1 MAKSDLA
8 QFDGTVTDL
17 GEGGVYK
24 IKLEKNETEVS
35 AKLCGK
41 MRRYNIQVVLGD
53 RVTVGFSP
61 KDLKT
66 GLISQRYR
74 SLYELS
80 SLQFSS
86 SVVVVFPRLDFRLFL
101 GDFYSAWL

>member
-8 QFDGTVTDL
+8 QFDGEVIRIDA
-17 GEGGVYK
+17 GGAYK
-24 IKLEKNETEVS
+24 IQLEKNKLEVS

-61 KDLKT
+61 QDFST
-66 GLISQRYR
+66 GLIVYRYR
-74 SLYELS
+74 
-80 SLQFSS
+80 
-86 SVVVVFPRLDFRLFL
+86 
-101 GDFYSAWL
+101 

>member
-8 QFDGTVTDL
+8 QFDGTVTNL
-17 GEGGVYK
+17 GAGGLYK

-66 GLISQRYR
+66 GLIIYRYR
-74 SLYELS
+74 
-80 SLQFSS
+80 
-86 SVVVVFPRLDFRLFL
+86 
-101 GDFYSAWL
+101 

>member
-8 QFDGTVTDL
+8 QFDGLITNIGAGGIYTV
-17 GEGGVYK
+17 
-24 IKLEKNETEVS
+24 KLEKNEKEVS

-61 KDLKT
+61 KDLSI
-66 GLISQRYR
+66 GLIVYRYR
-74 SLYELS
+74 
-80 SLQFSS
+80 
-86 SVVVVFPRLDFRLFL
+86 
-101 GDFYSAWL
+101 

>member
-8 QFDGTVTDL
+8 QFDGQITNIAA
-17 GEGGVYK
+17 GGIYK
-24 IKLEKNETEVS
+24 VKLEKNNAEIS

-61 KDLKT
+61 QDFNT
-66 GLISQRYR
+66 GLILYRYR
-74 SLYELS
+74 
-80 SLQFSS
+80 
-86 SVVVVFPRLDFRLFL
+86 
-101 GDFYSAWL
+101 

>member
-8 QFDGTVTDL
+8 QFDGQITNI
-17 GEGGVYK
+17 GAGGVYK
-24 IKLEKNETEVS
+24 VKLEKNNAEVS

-61 KDLKT
+61 QDLNT
-66 GLISQRYR
+66 GLIIYRYR
-74 SLYELS
+74 
-80 SLQFSS
+80 
-86 SVVVVFPRLDFRLFL
+86 
-101 GDFYSAWL
+101 

>member
-8 QFDGTVTDL
+8 QFDGVIKDI
-17 GEGGVYK
+17 GAGGVYK
-24 IKLEKNETEVS
+24 VELEKNKAKVY

-61 KDLKT
+61 QDLKT
-66 GLISQRYR
+66 GLIIYRYR
-74 SLYELS
+74 
-80 SLQFSS
+80 
-86 SVVVVFPRLDFRLFL
+86 
-101 GDFYSAWL
+101 

>member
-8 QFDGTVTDL
+8 QFDGLVTDI
-17 GEGGVYK
+17 GAGGLYK
-24 IKLEKNETEVS
+24 VKLEKNSAEIS

-61 KDLKT
+61 QDLST
-66 GLISQRYR
+66 GLIIYRYR
-74 SLYELS
+74 
-80 SLQFSS
+80 
-86 SVVVVFPRLDFRLFL
+86 
-101 GDFYSAWL
+101 

>member
-8 QFDGTVTDL
+8 QF
-17 GEGGVYK
+17 EGKVVDIAAGGRYK
-24 IKLEKNETEVS
+24 VKLDNRDIEVS

-61 KDLKT
+61 QDMSA
-66 GLISQRYR
+66 GLIVYRYR
-74 SLYELS
+74 
-80 SLQFSS
+80 
-86 SVVVVFPRLDFRLFL
+86 
-101 GDFYSAWL
+101 